1 MSTASV
7 SIHLQKKEVPKVI
20 VEKFSDFYILRI
32 GADTQPHPQVKFF
45 LYSPQQ
51 VTNFKNNLLWAFE
64 KPIKITE

>member
-1 MSTASV
+1 MTSSEL
-7 SIHLQKKEVPKVI
+7 SIHLMAEEVPKITVQ
-20 VEKFSDFYILRI
+20 KFSDFYAVRI
-32 GADTQPHPQVKFF
+32 ETDPKIIYF